1 MTAAQKVV
9 NLVVIGDLI
18 CPWCYIGEKEMERA
32 IDAVKDL
39 PLTIKVEHRPYQL
52 QPSLPEDQAIVK
64 REWYLNRFG
73 KDKFAMFEQMV
84 TTRGSQLG
92 LNISYD
98 GTITQTIRAH
108 RLSLKALK
116 VGGQE
121 RQEAFLNAVHK
132 AYFEQGKN
140 LGDFEVLS
148 ELAEASGLMSK
159 EQATKFL
166 ETDECREEVINMMA
180 EARKKGVTGVP
191 FTIVDGRWA
200 VIGGQTADVYIQIFK
215 KLAQTEKVTPLSPV
229 PDAPMCSV

>member
-1 MTAAQKVV
+1 MDTQRSVT
-9 NLVVIGDLI
+9 LVVIGDII

-32 IDAVKDL
+32 IEAVKDL
-39 PLTIKVEHRPYQL
+39 PITIKVEHRPYQL
-52 QPSLPEDQAIVK
+52 QPSLPEDQALVK

-84 TTRGSQLG
+84 TTRGGQLG
-92 LNISYD
+92 LQINYE

-116 VGGQE
+116 IGGQVM
-121 RQEAFLNAVHK
+121 QESFLNTIHK

-140 LGDFEVLS
+140 IGDFETLG
-148 ELAEASGLMSK
+148 EIAQTSGLMSK
-159 EQATKFL
+159 EEAVKFL
-166 ETDECREEVINMMA
+166 ESDECREEVISMMA

-191 FTIVDGRWA
+191 FTIIDGRWA

-215 KLAQTEKVTPLSPV
+215 KLAQTEKVAPLSHVDAGPV
-229 PDAPMCSV
+229 CSV

>member
-215 KLAQTEKVTPLSPV
+215 KLAQTEKEYP
-229 PDAPMCSV
+229 